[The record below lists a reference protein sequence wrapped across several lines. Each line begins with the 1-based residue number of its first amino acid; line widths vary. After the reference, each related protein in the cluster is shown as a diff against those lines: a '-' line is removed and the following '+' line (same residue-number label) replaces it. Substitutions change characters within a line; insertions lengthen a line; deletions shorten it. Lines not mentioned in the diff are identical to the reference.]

1 MKKSLLFLLFALAS
15 VSLCAQSL
23 KGNSYKGYAD
33 ISLSPGNDGVYYKVN
48 TMGYGLTTSQGY
60 QINPYIYVGAGF
72 GVHIYTMDNFET
84 SLALP
89 IFTNFRANFTKTKVS
104 PFFDAKIG
112 YSIVDLKG
120 WFLSPSIGVRVGLN
134 DNLGLNIKV
143 GYSAQSFWY
152 EDYHL
157 YYSHLERSF
166 IHSANISIG
175 LDW

>member
-1 MKKSLLFLLFALAS
+1 MKKSLFFLLLAMAS

-33 ISLSPGNDGVYYKVN
+33 FSLSPGNDGVYYKVN
-48 TMGYGLTTSQGY
+48 TMGYALTTSQGY
-60 QINPYIYVGAGF
+60 QINPYIYLGAGL
-72 GVHIYTMDNFET
+72 GVHLYSMDNLET
-84 SLALP
+84 SVALP
-89 IFTNFRANFTKTKVS
+89 IFANFRVNFTKTKVS

-112 YSIVDLKG
+112 YSVVDLKG
-120 WFLSPSIGVRVGLN
+120 LYLSPSLGVRIGLS

-143 GYSAQSFWY
+143 GYSAQKFTYWAYKYTIKDSY
-152 EDYHL
+152 
-157 YYSHLERSF
+157 

>member
-1 MKKSLLFLLFALAS
+1 MKKSLLFLLLALAS

-72 GVHIYTMDNFET
+72 GVQLYTMNNFET
-84 SLALP
+84 GVALP

-112 YSIVDLKG
+112 YSVVDLKG
-120 WFLSPSIGVRVGLN
+120 WFLSPSFGVRIGLN
-134 DNLGLNIKV
+134 DNLGINIKV
-143 GYSAQSFWY
+143 GYSAQEFSYWAY
-152 EDYHL
+152 RYTPKDSY
-157 YYSHLERSF
+157 

>member
-1 MKKSLLFLLFALAS
+1 MKKSLFFLLLAMAS

-33 ISLSPGNDGVYYKVN
+33 FSLSPGNDGVYYKVN
-48 TMGYGLTTSQGY
+48 TMGYALTTSQGY
-60 QINPYIYVGAGF
+60 QINPYIYLGAGL
-72 GVHIYTMDNFET
+72 GVHLYSMDNFET
-84 SLALP
+84 SVALP
-89 IFTNFRANFTKTKVS
+89 IFANFRVNFTKTKVS

-112 YSIVDLKG
+112 YSVVDLKG
-120 WFLSPSIGVRVGLN
+120 LYLSPSLGVRIGLS

-143 GYSAQSFWY
+143 GYSAQKFTYWAYKYTIKDSY
-152 EDYHL
+152 
-157 YYSHLERSF
+157 